1 MLVLSVLTLYAETEK
16 GAQITGKVIDAS
28 TKQGMEFANI
38 SLRKTGSKEF
48 IKGTV
53 SDQLG
58 AFRLDGV
65 SNGNYVVAVSV
76 VGYATFEKELTI
88 GTGQKTINLRKILLK
103 EDTQLLNEVQV
114 VGQRSQMKF
123 EIDRKVFNVD
133 QSLATAGGSASDVL
147 GNIPSVQVDPEGEVS
162 LRGNSS
168 VTVWIN
174 GKESGLSADN
184 RAQILEQ
191 LPAESIERVE
201 VITNPSA
208 KYNPEGTAGIIN
220 IVLKKN
226 RKAGYY
232 GSLQAGVDTRGGY
245 NAAGNVNFSS
255 GKFESFVN
263 VGTRVRKSE
272 GEGYTNRQNLDDNG
286 NPVSYLNQLRNDEDT
301 RKPVIARM
309 GTTYHATDK
318 DHFSFSGFG
327 LLGRGDETDWL
338 NYTSNIPG
346 SFTSSLRTSAEK
358 RKMNIGN
365 FEIGYKRDFSEKS
378 NLDLSASYNLVNITP
393 ESSFLQVSNYAGGTS
408 TSSYQFQENVMKPR
422 KWEFQADYVTEFGEQ
437 NKIEAGYKG
446 EFLTSKSK
454 VSTYSGTS
462 EGNAAFNEGLYNN
475 FTYDQ
480 NVNALYATYSKRI
493 NRFGIQL
500 GLRGEHTR
508 TNTNSLGYNQSETD
522 HPAYKDDYFSF
533 YPSAFLSYQLPSNN
547 ELQLNYTRRVSRPW
561 GGQLNPFVNLTDST
575 NISYGNPLLLPQYSN
590 SLELNYIKNWE
601 NHTLSASLY
610 YRNTD
615 NVIQRISYRDGDIM
629 KSTFENIAK
638 TQSAGTELILK
649 NNLFRM
655 IDLTS
660 TLNFY
665 YNKLDGFSY
674 LPAGATTP
682 VVGEAD
688 EDFSWSARIIAN
700 VMLPWGVSL
709 QATGDYNSRELVAQ
723 GYRKANHAI
732 DLGLRKSFLD
742 RKLSLTINTRDL
754 LNSRKRETIT
764 SGSGFSQESV
774 FARSGRTV
782 GFTLTYNFGNMKG
795 SSKRPDRQEQQNN
808 GDGGMVEEGF
818 QLQQPRLMCLSYI
831 DMFLL

>member
-1 MLVLSVLTLYAETEK
+1 MLVLSVLTVYAETEK

-88 GTGQKTINLRKILLK
+88 GTGQKTINLRNILLK

-346 SFTSSLRTSAEK
+346 SFTNSLRTSAEK

-378 NLDLSASYNLVNITP
+378 NLDLSASYNLLNITP

-446 EFLTSKSK
+446 DFLTSKSK

-808 GDGGMVEEGF
+808 GDGGMMEEGF
-818 QLQQPRLMCLSYI
+818 Q
-831 DMFLL
+831 

>member
-1 MLVLSVLTLYAETEK
+1 MLVLSVLTVYAETEK

-88 GTGQKTINLRKILLK
+88 GTGQKTINLRNILLK

-808 GDGGMVEEGF
+808 GDGGMMEEGF
-818 QLQQPRLMCLSYI
+818 Q
-831 DMFLL
+831 

>member
-1 MLVLSVLTLYAETEK
+1 MLVLSVLTVYAETEK

-88 GTGQKTINLRKILLK
+88 GTGQKTINLRSILLK

-346 SFTSSLRTSAEK
+346 SFTNSLRTSAEK

-378 NLDLSASYNLVNITP
+378 NLDLSASYNLLNITP

-795 SSKRPDRQEQQNN
+795 GSKRPDRQEQQNN
-808 GDGGMVEEGF
+808 GDGGMMEEGF
-818 QLQQPRLMCLSYI
+818 Q
-831 DMFLL
+831 

>member
-1 MLVLSVLTLYAETEK
+1 MLVLSVLTVYAETEK

-88 GTGQKTINLRKILLK
+88 GTGQKTINLRNILLK

-301 RKPVIARM
+301 RKPVIFRA

-318 DHFSFSGFG
+318 DHFSFNGFG

-346 SFTSSLRTSAEK
+346 SFTNSLRTSAEK

-674 LPAGATTP
+674 LPEGATTP

-795 SSKRPDRQEQQNN
+795 GSKRPDRQEQQNN
-808 GDGGMVEEGF
+808 GDGGMMEEGF
-818 QLQQPRLMCLSYI
+818 Q
-831 DMFLL
+831 

>member
-1 MLVLSVLTLYAETEK
+1 MRRLTVLFLLVLSVLTVYAETEK

-88 GTGQKTINLRKILLK
+88 GTGQKTINLRNILLK

-346 SFTSSLRTSAEK
+346 SFTNSLRTSAEK

-378 NLDLSASYNLVNITP
+378 NLDLSASYNLLNITP

-408 TSSYQFQENVMKPR
+408 TTSYQFQENVMKPR

-446 EFLTSKSK
+446 DFLTSKSK
-454 VSTYSGTS
+454 VSTYSGIS

-674 LPAGATTP
+674 LPEEATTP

-795 SSKRPDRQEQQNN
+795 GSKRPDRQEQQNN
-808 GDGGMVEEGF
+808 GDGGMMEEGF
-818 QLQQPRLMCLSYI
+818 Q
-831 DMFLL
+831 

>member
-1 MLVLSVLTLYAETEK
+1 MLVLSVLTVYAETEK

-88 GTGQKTINLRKILLK
+88 GTGQKTINLRNILLK

-378 NLDLSASYNLVNITP
+378 NLDLSASYNLLNITP

-454 VSTYSGTS
+454 VSTYSGIS

-795 SSKRPDRQEQQNN
+795 GSKRPDRQEQQNN
-808 GDGGMVEEGF
+808 GDGGMMEEGF
-818 QLQQPRLMCLSYI
+818 Q
-831 DMFLL
+831 

>member
-1 MLVLSVLTLYAETEK
+1 MLVLSVLTVYAETEK

-88 GTGQKTINLRKILLK
+88 GTGQKTINLRNILLK

-191 LPAESIERVE
+191 LPAESIERVD

-346 SFTSSLRTSAEK
+346 SFTNSLRTSAEK

-378 NLDLSASYNLVNITP
+378 NLDLSASYNLLNITP

-808 GDGGMVEEGF
+808 GDGGMMEEGF
-818 QLQQPRLMCLSYI
+818 Q
-831 DMFLL
+831 

>member
-1 MLVLSVLTLYAETEK
+1 MLVLSVLTVYAETEK

-58 AFRLDGV
+58 TFRLDGV

-88 GTGQKTINLRKILLK
+88 GTGQKTINLRNILLK

-346 SFTSSLRTSAEK
+346 SFTNSLRTSAEK

-808 GDGGMVEEGF
+808 GDGGMMEEGF
-818 QLQQPRLMCLSYI
+818 Q
-831 DMFLL
+831 

>member
-1 MLVLSVLTLYAETEK
+1 MLVLSVLTVYAETEK

-88 GTGQKTINLRKILLK
+88 GTGQKTINLRNILLK

-162 LRGNSS
+162 LRGNAS

-255 GKFESFVN
+255 GKLESFVN

-301 RKPVIARM
+301 RKPVIFRA

-346 SFTSSLRTSAEK
+346 SFTNSLRTSAEK

-808 GDGGMVEEGF
+808 GDGGMMEEGF
-818 QLQQPRLMCLSYI
+818 Q
-831 DMFLL
+831 

>member
-1 MLVLSVLTLYAETEK
+1 MLVLSVLTVYAETEK

-88 GTGQKTINLRKILLK
+88 GTGQKTINLRNILLK

-346 SFTSSLRTSAEK
+346 SFTNSLRTSAEK

-700 VMLPWGVSL
+700 IMLPWGVSL

-808 GDGGMVEEGF
+808 GDGGMMEEGF
-818 QLQQPRLMCLSYI
+818 Q
-831 DMFLL
+831 

>member
-1 MLVLSVLTLYAETEK
+1 MRRLTVLFLLVLSVLTVYAETEK

-88 GTGQKTINLRKILLK
+88 GTGQKTINLRNILLK

-301 RKPVIARM
+301 RKPVIFRA

-318 DHFSFSGFG
+318 DHFSFNGFG

-508 TNTNSLGYNQSETD
+508 TNTNSLGYNQSEID

-808 GDGGMVEEGF
+808 GDGGMMEEGF
-818 QLQQPRLMCLSYI
+818 Q
-831 DMFLL
+831 

>member
-1 MLVLSVLTLYAETEK
+1 MLVLSVLTVYAETEK

-88 GTGQKTINLRKILLK
+88 GTGQKTINLRSILLK

-346 SFTSSLRTSAEK
+346 SFTNSLRTSAEK

-682 VVGEAD
+682 VFGEAD

-808 GDGGMVEEGF
+808 GDGGMMEEGF
-818 QLQQPRLMCLSYI
+818 Q
-831 DMFLL
+831 

>member
-1 MLVLSVLTLYAETEK
+1 MRRLTVLFLLVLSVLTVYAETEK

-88 GTGQKTINLRKILLK
+88 GTGQKTINLRNILLK

-286 NPVSYLNQLRNDEDT
+286 DPVSYLNQLRNDEDT

-446 EFLTSKSK
+446 DFLTSKSK
-454 VSTYSGTS
+454 VLTYSGIS
-462 EGNAAFNEGLYNN
+462 EGNATPNKELYNN

-700 VMLPWGVSL
+700 IMLPWGVSL

-808 GDGGMVEEGF
+808 GDGGMMEEGF
-818 QLQQPRLMCLSYI
+818 Q
-831 DMFLL
+831 

>member
-1 MLVLSVLTLYAETEK
+1 MLVLSVLTVYAETEK

-88 GTGQKTINLRKILLK
+88 GTGQKTINLRNILLK

-255 GKFESFVN
+255 GRFESFVN

-301 RKPVIARM
+301 RKPVIFRA

-318 DHFSFSGFG
+318 DHFSFNGFG

-346 SFTSSLRTSAEK
+346 SFTNSLRTSAEK

-601 NHTLSASLY
+601 SHTLSASLY

-700 VMLPWGVSL
+700 IMLPWGVSL

-808 GDGGMVEEGF
+808 GDGGMMEEGF
-818 QLQQPRLMCLSYI
+818 Q
-831 DMFLL
+831 

>member
-1 MLVLSVLTLYAETEK
+1 MLVLSVLTVYAETEK

-88 GTGQKTINLRKILLK
+88 GTGQKTINLRNILLK

-133 QSLATAGGSASDVL
+133 QSLATAGGSASDEL

-808 GDGGMVEEGF
+808 GDGGMMEEGF
-818 QLQQPRLMCLSYI
+818 Q
-831 DMFLL
+831 

>member
-1 MLVLSVLTLYAETEK
+1 MLVLSVLTVYAETEK

-88 GTGQKTINLRKILLK
+88 GTGQKTINLRNILLK

-346 SFTSSLRTSAEK
+346 SFTNSLRTSAEK

-674 LPAGATTP
+674 LPEGATTP

-808 GDGGMVEEGF
+808 GDGGMMEEGF
-818 QLQQPRLMCLSYI
+818 Q
-831 DMFLL
+831 

>member
-1 MLVLSVLTLYAETEK
+1 MLVLSVLTVYAETEK

-88 GTGQKTINLRKILLK
+88 GTGQKTINLRNILLK

-286 NPVSYLNQLRNDEDT
+286 DPVSYLNQLRNDEDT

-346 SFTSSLRTSAEK
+346 SFTNSLRTSAEK

-674 LPAGATTP
+674 LPEEATTP

-688 EDFSWSARIIAN
+688 EDFSWSARVIAN

-808 GDGGMVEEGF
+808 GDGGMMEEGF
-818 QLQQPRLMCLSYI
+818 Q
-831 DMFLL
+831 

>member
-1 MLVLSVLTLYAETEK
+1 MLVLSVLTVYAETEK

-58 AFRLDGV
+58 TFRLDGV

-88 GTGQKTINLRKILLK
+88 GTGQKTINLRNILLK

-286 NPVSYLNQLRNDEDT
+286 DPVSYLNQLRNDEDT

-446 EFLTSKSK
+446 DFLTSKSK
-454 VSTYSGTS
+454 VSTYSGIS

-601 NHTLSASLY
+601 SHTLSASLY

-808 GDGGMVEEGF
+808 GDGGMMEEGF
-818 QLQQPRLMCLSYI
+818 Q
-831 DMFLL
+831 

>member
-1 MLVLSVLTLYAETEK
+1 MRRLTVLFLLVLSVLTVYAETEK

-286 NPVSYLNQLRNDEDT
+286 NPVSSLNQLRNDEDT

-346 SFTSSLRTSAEK
+346 SFTNSLRTSAEK

-422 KWEFQADYVTEFGEQ
+422 KWEFQADYVTEFGEH

-575 NISYGNPLLLPQYSN
+575 NISYGNPSLLPQYSN

-601 NHTLSASLY
+601 SHTLSASLY

-674 LPAGATTP
+674 LPEGATTP

-700 VMLPWGVSL
+700 IMLPWGVSL

-808 GDGGMVEEGF
+808 GDGGMMEEGF
-818 QLQQPRLMCLSYI
+818 Q
-831 DMFLL
+831 

>member
-1 MLVLSVLTLYAETEK
+1 MLVLSVLTVYAETEK

-58 AFRLDGV
+58 TFRLDGV

-88 GTGQKTINLRKILLK
+88 GTGQKTINLRSILLK

-286 NPVSYLNQLRNDEDT
+286 DPVSYLNQLRNDEDT

-346 SFTSSLRTSAEK
+346 SFTNSLRTSAEK

-446 EFLTSKSK
+446 DFLTSKSK
-454 VSTYSGTS
+454 VSTYSGIS

-808 GDGGMVEEGF
+808 GDGGMMEEGF
-818 QLQQPRLMCLSYI
+818 Q
-831 DMFLL
+831 

>member
-1 MLVLSVLTLYAETEK
+1 MLVLSVLTVYAETEK

-88 GTGQKTINLRKILLK
+88 GTGQKTINLRNILLK

-286 NPVSYLNQLRNDEDT
+286 DPVSYLNQLRNDEDT

-508 TNTNSLGYNQSETD
+508 TNTNSLGYNQSET
-522 HPAYKDDYFSF
+522 YKDDYFSF

-808 GDGGMVEEGF
+808 GDGGMMEEGF
-818 QLQQPRLMCLSYI
+818 Q
-831 DMFLL
+831 

>member
-1 MLVLSVLTLYAETEK
+1 MLVLSVLTVYAETEK

-88 GTGQKTINLRKILLK
+88 GTGQKTINLRNILLK

-255 GKFESFVN
+255 GKLESFVN

-446 EFLTSKSK
+446 DFLTSKSK
-454 VSTYSGTS
+454 VLTYSGIS
-462 EGNAAFNEGLYNN
+462 EGNATPNKELYNN

-508 TNTNSLGYNQSETD
+508 TNTNSLGYNQSET
-522 HPAYKDDYFSF
+522 YKDDYFSF

-700 VMLPWGVSL
+700 IMLPWGVSL

-808 GDGGMVEEGF
+808 GDGGMMEEGF
-818 QLQQPRLMCLSYI
+818 Q
-831 DMFLL
+831 

>member
-1 MLVLSVLTLYAETEK
+1 MRRLTVLFLLVLSVLTVYAETEK

-88 GTGQKTINLRKILLK
+88 GTGQKTINLRNILLK

-301 RKPVIARM
+301 RKPVIFRA

-318 DHFSFSGFG
+318 DHFSFNGFG

-795 SSKRPDRQEQQNN
+795 SSKRPERQEQQNN
-808 GDGGMVEEGF
+808 GDGGMMEEGF
-818 QLQQPRLMCLSYI
+818 Q
-831 DMFLL
+831 

>member
-1 MLVLSVLTLYAETEK
+1 MLVLSVLTVYAETEK

-88 GTGQKTINLRKILLK
+88 GTGQKTINLRNILLK

-346 SFTSSLRTSAEK
+346 SFTNSLRTSAEK

-422 KWEFQADYVTEFGEQ
+422 KWEFQADYVAEFGEQ

-674 LPAGATTP
+674 LPAGAITP

-808 GDGGMVEEGF
+808 GDGGMMEEGF
-818 QLQQPRLMCLSYI
+818 Q
-831 DMFLL
+831 

>member
-1 MLVLSVLTLYAETEK
+1 MLVLSVLTVYAETEK

-88 GTGQKTINLRKILLK
+88 GTGQKTINLRNILLK

-346 SFTSSLRTSAEK
+346 SFTNSLRTSAEK

-378 NLDLSASYNLVNITP
+378 NLDLSASYNLLNITP

-446 EFLTSKSK
+446 DFLTSKSK
-454 VSTYSGTS
+454 VSTYSGIS

-808 GDGGMVEEGF
+808 GDGGMMEEGF
-818 QLQQPRLMCLSYI
+818 Q
-831 DMFLL
+831 

>member
-1 MLVLSVLTLYAETEK
+1 MRRLTVLFLLVLSVLTVYAETEK

-88 GTGQKTINLRKILLK
+88 GTGQKTINLRSILLK

-346 SFTSSLRTSAEK
+346 SFTNSLRTSAEK

-808 GDGGMVEEGF
+808 GDGGMMEEGF
-818 QLQQPRLMCLSYI
+818 Q
-831 DMFLL
+831 

>member
-1 MLVLSVLTLYAETEK
+1 MLVLSVLTVYAETEK

-88 GTGQKTINLRKILLK
+88 GTGQKTINLRNILLK

-346 SFTSSLRTSAEK
+346 SFTNSLRTSAEK

-378 NLDLSASYNLVNITP
+378 NLDLSASYNLLNITP

-674 LPAGATTP
+674 LPAEATTP

-808 GDGGMVEEGF
+808 GDGGMMEEGF
-818 QLQQPRLMCLSYI
+818 Q
-831 DMFLL
+831 

>member
-1 MLVLSVLTLYAETEK
+1 MLVLSVLTVYAETEK

-88 GTGQKTINLRKILLK
+88 GTGQKTINLRSILLK

-700 VMLPWGVSL
+700 IMLPWGVSL

-808 GDGGMVEEGF
+808 GDGGMMEEGF
-818 QLQQPRLMCLSYI
+818 Q
-831 DMFLL
+831 

>member
-1 MLVLSVLTLYAETEK
+1 MRRLTVLFLLVLSVLTVYAETEK

-88 GTGQKTINLRKILLK
+88 GTGQKTINLRNILLK

-346 SFTSSLRTSAEK
+346 SFTNSLRTSAEK

-808 GDGGMVEEGF
+808 GDGGMMEEGF
-818 QLQQPRLMCLSYI
+818 Q
-831 DMFLL
+831 

>member
-1 MLVLSVLTLYAETEK
+1 LLVLSVLTVYAETEK

-88 GTGQKTINLRKILLK
+88 GTGQKTINLRSILLK

-346 SFTSSLRTSAEK
+346 SFTNSLRTSAEK

-808 GDGGMVEEGF
+808 GDGGMMEEGF
-818 QLQQPRLMCLSYI
+818 Q
-831 DMFLL
+831 

>member
-1 MLVLSVLTLYAETEK
+1 MLVLSVLTVYAETEK

-58 AFRLDGV
+58 TFRLDGV

-88 GTGQKTINLRKILLK
+88 GTGQKTINLRNILLK

-649 NNLFRM
+649 NNLCRM

-808 GDGGMVEEGF
+808 GDGGMMEEGF
-818 QLQQPRLMCLSYI
+818 Q
-831 DMFLL
+831 

>member
-1 MLVLSVLTLYAETEK
+1 MRRLTVLFLLVLSVLTVYAETEK

-88 GTGQKTINLRKILLK
+88 GTGQKTINLRNILLK

-263 VGTRVRKSE
+263 LGTRVRKSE

-346 SFTSSLRTSAEK
+346 SFTNSLRTSAEK

-808 GDGGMVEEGF
+808 GDGGMMEEGF
-818 QLQQPRLMCLSYI
+818 Q
-831 DMFLL
+831 

>member
-1 MLVLSVLTLYAETEK
+1 MLVLSVLTVYAETEK

-88 GTGQKTINLRKILLK
+88 GTGQKTINLRNILLK

-286 NPVSYLNQLRNDEDT
+286 DPVSYLNQLRNDEDT

-808 GDGGMVEEGF
+808 GDGGMMEEGF
-818 QLQQPRLMCLSYI
+818 Q
-831 DMFLL
+831 

>member
-1 MLVLSVLTLYAETEK
+1 MLVLSVLTVYAETEK

-88 GTGQKTINLRKILLK
+88 GTGQKTINLRNILLK

-700 VMLPWGVSL
+700 IMLPWGVSL

-742 RKLSLTINTRDL
+742 RKLSLTINARDL

-808 GDGGMVEEGF
+808 GDGGMMEEGF
-818 QLQQPRLMCLSYI
+818 Q
-831 DMFLL
+831 

>member
-1 MLVLSVLTLYAETEK
+1 LLVLSVLTVYAETEK

-58 AFRLDGV
+58 TFRLDGV

-88 GTGQKTINLRKILLK
+88 GTGQKTINLRNILLK

-346 SFTSSLRTSAEK
+346 SFTNSLRTSAEK

-808 GDGGMVEEGF
+808 GDGGMMEEGF
-818 QLQQPRLMCLSYI
+818 Q
-831 DMFLL
+831 

>member
-1 MLVLSVLTLYAETEK
+1 MLVLSVLTVYAETEK

-88 GTGQKTINLRKILLK
+88 GTGQKTINLRNILLK

-286 NPVSYLNQLRNDEDT
+286 NPVSSLNQLRNDEDT

-346 SFTSSLRTSAEK
+346 SFTNSLRTSAEK

-808 GDGGMVEEGF
+808 GDGGMMEEGF
-818 QLQQPRLMCLSYI
+818 Q
-831 DMFLL
+831 

>member
-1 MLVLSVLTLYAETEK
+1 MLVLSVLTVYAETEK

-88 GTGQKTINLRKILLK
+88 GTGQKTINLRNILLK

-301 RKPVIARM
+301 RKPVIFRA

-318 DHFSFSGFG
+318 DHFSFNGFG

-808 GDGGMVEEGF
+808 GDGGMMEEGF
-818 QLQQPRLMCLSYI
+818 Q
-831 DMFLL
+831 

>member
-1 MLVLSVLTLYAETEK
+1 MLVLSVLTVYAETEK

-58 AFRLDGV
+58 TFRLDGV

-88 GTGQKTINLRKILLK
+88 GTGQKTINLRSILLK

-263 VGTRVRKSE
+263 LGTRVRKSE

-346 SFTSSLRTSAEK
+346 SFTNSLRTSAEK

-674 LPAGATTP
+674 LPEGATTP

-782 GFTLTYNFGNMKG
+782 GFTLTYNFGNMNG
-795 SSKRPDRQEQQNN
+795 GSKRPDRQQQQNN
-808 GDGGMVEEGF
+808 GDGGMMEEGF
-818 QLQQPRLMCLSYI
+818 Q
-831 DMFLL
+831 

>member
-1 MLVLSVLTLYAETEK
+1 MRRLTVLFLLVLSVLTVYAETEK

-88 GTGQKTINLRKILLK
+88 GTGQKTINLRSILLK

-346 SFTSSLRTSAEK
+346 SFTNSLRTSAEK

-700 VMLPWGVSL
+700 IMLPWGVSL

-808 GDGGMVEEGF
+808 GDGGMMEEGF
-818 QLQQPRLMCLSYI
+818 Q
-831 DMFLL
+831 